1 MLRPLFTADSD
12 EAAHELVGDALGRLR
27 KPLPKVAAVL
37 VLGRAGPARLL
48 KLPSDHRPKL
58 RSTNPLERINREIG
72 RAPTSRHLPLRP
84 LADPARRQHRD
95 RAGDEGL
102 VGRRYLSNHLLEAI
116 LDHERQ
122 RPREDPRAHTR
133 PDQPTT
139 VSTSYTTSWNLA
151 NSRLK
156 SGSAPSSVY
165 INPTPWWESV
175 YEFLLHV
182 VCVA

>member
-1 MLRPLFTADSD
+1 
-12 EAAHELVGDALGRLR
+12 
-27 KPLPKVAAVL
+27 
-37 VLGRAGPARLL
+37 
-48 KLPSDHRPKL
+48 
-58 RSTNPLERINREIG
+58 
-72 RAPTSRHLPLRP
+72 
-84 LADPARRQHRD
+84 
-95 RAGDEGL
+95 
-102 VGRRYLSNHLLEAI
+102 
-116 LDHERQ
+116 
-122 RPREDPRAHTR
+122 
-133 PDQPTT
+133 